1 MQDALMCGPPRIS
14 GFLFVTQLDNASLY
28 IVGHGSVVLRRA
40 FKQYLLRFCHK
51 QRAFYFLIV
60 LTGLDTGVQAAT
72 ELFPSLEKVGE
83 GVAHSFNCPPPFR
96 VWLVC
101 VC

>member
-14 GFLFVTQLDNASLY
+14 GFLFVTQLDNAIYSRPWQCCSQA
-28 IVGHGSVVLRRA
+28 SV
-40 FKQYLLRFCHK
+40 KQYLLRFCHK

-83 GVAHSFNCPPPFR
+83 GVALP
-96 VWLVC
+96 
-101 VC
+101 